1 VARSR
6 ETRAVGFLATV
17 CLFVTAAHASEPSA
31 LTYRDP
37 AGRFAITA
45 PAGWKIRPLGDS
57 LQIVRGDSYASVLV
71 FAHTSDAAALVE
83 ELGQKMGKK
92 WRRFEFVG
100 RGESSLAG
108 LKAATVS
115 FSGENT
121 QGVPAVL
128 QLSGVAANGTAY
140 VFVTGAPKGELPK
153 VQDTLAQI
161 KHSFSLLQEEKPASE
176 ESSPSLG
183 LEVTDLN
190 SDDAAGFGLS
200 GTSGVLVVSVA
211 ANGPAEQA
219 GVLLHDLIVSVG
231 GQNIDSAAMLQQVIK
246 AHKAGDV
253 LELSVLRLRENA
265 EVEHLT
271 VQARVGVAA
280 GSR

>member
-1 VARSR
+1 VI
-6 ETRAVGFLATV
+6 GLAAWV
-17 CLFVTAAHASEPSA
+17 LTATLAQTSEPSA

-57 LQIVRGDSYASVLV
+57 AQIVRGDSYASVLV
-71 FAHTSDAAALVE
+71 FARTSDAAALVE

-92 WRRFEFVG
+92 WRRFELQG

-108 LKAATVS
+108 LKATTVS
-115 FSGENT
+115 FSGENA

-128 QLSGVAANGTAY
+128 QLSGVASNGTAY
-140 VFVTGAPKGELPK
+140 IFVTGAPKSELSK

-161 KHSFSLLQEEKPASE
+161 EHSFSLLQAATPAPE
-176 ESSPSLG
+176 ESTPSLG
-183 LEVTDLN
+183 LEVTDLTAE
-190 SDDAAGFGLS
+190 DAAGFGLS
-200 GTSGVLVVSVA
+200 ETSGVLVVSVA
-211 ANGPAEQA
+211 GNGPAEQA

>member
-1 VARSR
+1 
-6 ETRAVGFLATV
+6 
-17 CLFVTAAHASEPSA
+17 
-31 LTYRDP
+31 
-37 AGRFAITA
+37 
-45 PAGWKIRPLGDS
+45 
-57 LQIVRGDSYASVLV
+57 
-71 FAHTSDAAALVE
+71 
-83 ELGQKMGKK
+83 
-92 WRRFEFVG
+92 
-100 RGESSLAG
+100 
-108 LKAATVS
+108 
-115 FSGENT
+115 
-121 QGVPAVL
+121 VPAVL

-200 GTSGVLVVSVA
+200 ETPGVLVVSVA
-211 ANGPAEQA
+211 GNGPAEQA

-246 AHKAGDV
+246 AHKSGDV
-253 LELSVLRLRENA
+253 VDLEILRLTENA
-265 EVEHLT
+265 KVEHLT
-271 VQARVGVAA
+271 LRATVGRP
-280 GSR
+280 SKPQ